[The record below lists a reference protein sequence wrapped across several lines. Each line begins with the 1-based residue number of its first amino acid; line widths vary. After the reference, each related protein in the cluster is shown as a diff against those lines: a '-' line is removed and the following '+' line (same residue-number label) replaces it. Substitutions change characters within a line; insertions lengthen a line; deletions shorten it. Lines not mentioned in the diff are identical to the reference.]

1 MPPLSVGL
9 TLGAIEI
16 GVLVSSVLWGCMCVQ
31 TYMYASRPTKD
42 PLTLELLVVAV
53 V

>member
-31 TYMYASRPTKD
+31 TYMYASRIQKD
-42 PLTLELLVVAV
+42 LLALKLLVVAV